1 MVNQTRANMSKM
13 FCQIINLIL
22 MLINTRELTTSKSRA
37 NIMEKTNTFPNVNY
51 TKFCKTDLT
60 LILKRH
66 ITVTPRK
73 VYITISGKNFE
84 QNIL

>member
-1 MVNQTRANMSKM
+1 
-13 FCQIINLIL
+13 
-22 MLINTRELTTSKSRA
+22 
-37 NIMEKTNTFPNVNY
+37 MEKINTFPNVNY

-66 ITVTPRK
+66 ITVTTRK

-84 QNIL
+84 QNILWLTFPGHPWVLEGLYNQKSL

>member
-1 MVNQTRANMSKM
+1 
-13 FCQIINLIL
+13 
-22 MLINTRELTTSKSRA
+22 
-37 NIMEKTNTFPNVNY
+37 MEKINTFPNVNY

-66 ITVTPRK
+66 ITVTTRK
-73 VYITISGKNFE
+73 VYITVSGKNFE